1 MKQNRTLIV
10 FFSLC
15 ALVFGF
21 VPNTINATTA
31 PDVILSEVM
40 WAGSSLSAA
49 DEWIELANMSNQP
62 VDVSGWS
69 LAGASSV
76 PIVFPNESL
85 IDPHTTFLISNYAH
99 TNTNS
104 TLNTQP
110 QIVSTMVSIPN
121 DKFTLTLT
129 APNRG
134 VVDSAGN
141 GGAVFAGKSGGTGS
155 VSDGRYRSMER
166 IDAFSDG
173 TTKTAWADADVSNG
187 FKDNTLDHGTP
198 GILNSHLQTQLIANA
213 STVATPQAEPVAI
226 EETLIPS
233 PVSEPTVLEEPEA
246 VCEDVVIETN
256 MVLTSDVAPLEPD
269 IALPVST
276 EVTKTED
283 LVQTQ
288 ESLIEEQADSLPTP
302 ITTAI
307 PLVST
312 PTPQGTLRISEI
324 YPHPATGESEWIEL
338 KNDSMY
344 PVVTNGWSILD
355 ASSAATM
362 LPDSVVNP
370 GSFLIIENPKGKL
383 NNEGDSVMLK
393 NADGSLVESV
403 LYNADL
409 GSVPDVNESLVRV
422 NEQTFAIT
430 TTPTKNTTNISTPR
444 PPKTTASTSSSTNAI
459 SDTTTIVPVATNTE
473 VPSTTSQPE
482 SELTSSIP
490 QVSPTPLAPPAPS
503 PKTLRL
509 SELYP
514 NTGGTDLTDE
524 FIEIENTGDQ
534 SVLLDGWKIK
544 DAGGTTFSFADNTVI
559 AAHTFKTVL
568 RPETKLSL
576 NNDADTI
583 TLIAADGSIV
593 DTQTYE
599 QAKSSLTF
607 ARANDV
613 WAWTTTRTP
622 NEPNVVSGNGPS
634 VSTTPETG
642 TTSSPNTS
650 PTTQSS
656 GSISPSLI
664 TIEDAKLRTDGARVK
679 VRGLVTALPNTFN
692 SQTMYIQD
700 STGGVQIF
708 KSDCLF
714 PTLTLGQSITVT
726 GVLSHINGEA
736 RLKVMNQTS
745 LAVGSVTETISPT
758 SGDTSSIGSLMTIA
772 GTIKSKSGTR
782 LALNV
787 DGEIWNV
794 DLPKTNTTTYTTGES
809 VQVSGILANA
819 KNGPVLKARSEQ
831 DVTTLP
837 KTDTKQP
844 APNVTAIESAES
856 KQTLAIVL
864 ILLSSLAFIGLKLRP
879 RFYALTQSYGRKSPL
894 PPRA

>member
-1 MKQNRTLIV
+1 MIKSFGSSFLFRRNVETRSDPSSSFAQVFIHIFLDPMKQNHTLIV

-31 PDVILSEVM
+31 PDVIISEIM
-40 WAGSSLSAA
+40 WAGSTASAA
-49 DEWIELANMSNQP
+49 DEWIELTNMSNQSI
-62 VDVSGWS
+62 DVSGWS
-69 LAGASSV
+69 LTGASNA
-76 PIVFPNESL
+76 PIIFPNESF
-85 IDPHTTFLISNYAH
+85 IDPHTPFLISNYAH

-104 TLNTQP
+104 TLNTQS

-121 DKFTLTLT
+121 DKFILTLT

-141 GGAVFAGKSGGTGS
+141 GGAPFAGASGGTGD
-155 VSDGRYRSMER
+155 VLHGQYRSMER
-166 IDAFSDG
+166 RDFLMDG
-173 TTKTAWADADVSNG
+173 TIKDAWVDANTSNG
-187 FKDNTLDHGTP
+187 FKESVLDQGTP
-198 GILNSHLQTQLIANA
+198 GRLNSDLQSQLMN
-213 STVATPQAEPVAI
+213 TATPSTSIAVE
-226 EETLIPS
+226 S
-233 PVSEPTVLEEPEA
+233 PVSVVQEQI
-246 VCEDVVIETN
+246 CEDVTID
-256 MVLTSDVAPLEPD
+256 LVA
-269 IALPVST
+269 AAT
-276 EVTKTED
+276 TED
-283 LVQTQ
+283 RVASQT
-288 ESLIEEQADSLPTP
+288 E
-302 ITTAI
+302 
-307 PLVST
+307 ST
-312 PTPQGTLRISEI
+312 PNEPVTPTTTEQNPSPQGTLRMSEI
-324 YPHPATGESEWIEL
+324 YSHPVTGESEWIEL
-338 KNDSMY
+338 ENTSPY
-344 PVVTNGWSILD
+344 PVVTNGWSVLD
-355 ASSAATM
+355 ASGAVTLLADGTVS
-362 LPDSVVNP
+362 P
-370 GSFLIIENPKGKL
+370 GSYLIVESPKGKL
-383 NNEGDSVMLK
+383 NNDGDSIILK
-393 NADGSLVESV
+393 NTNGSIIESV
-403 LYNADL
+403 VYNADL
-409 GSVPDVNESLVRV
+409 GGVPDINESLVRV

-430 TTPTKNTTNISTPR
+430 TTPTKNTTNILTPR
-444 PPKTTASTSSSTNAI
+444 PPKTTVSATSSTSTT
-459 SDTTTIVPVATNTE
+459 SDTTTIVPDATNTQTISPAL
-473 VPSTTSQPE
+473 PSEENPTTTAITTEIQPPE
-482 SELTSSIP
+482 PIL
-490 QVSPTPLAPPAPS
+490 
-503 PKTLRL
+503 KTLRL

-534 SVLLDGWKIK
+534 SISLNGWKIK
-544 DAGGTTFSFADNTVI
+544 DVGGTTFTFTDNTLI
-559 AAHTFKTVL
+559 AAHTFKTFL
-568 RPETKLSL
+568 RPETKISL
-576 NNDADTI
+576 NNDTDTI
-583 TLIAADGSIV
+583 TLIAPDGSIV

-599 QAKSSLTF
+599 QAKSSLSF

-634 VSTTPETG
+634 ISTASETG
-642 TTSSPNTS
+642 TPSTSNTS

-656 GSISPSLI
+656 GAISSSLV

-700 STGGVQIF
+700 DTGGIQIF

-745 LAVGSVTETISPT
+745 LAIGSIMETITPT
-758 SGDTSSIGSLMTIA
+758 PGDASSIGSLMTIA

-794 DLPKTNTTTYTTGES
+794 DLPKTNTATYTTGES
-809 VQVSGILANA
+809 VQINGILASA

-837 KTDTKQP
+837 KANIKQP
-844 APNVTAIESAES
+844 APNVTAMNSTES
-856 KQTLAIVL
+856 KQTLAVVL
-864 ILLSSLAFIGLKLRP
+864 ILLSSLAFIGLKLRS